1 MYVLID
7 NRYSIISLHHPKAP
21 GRLIG
26 FDWLSLAGKMAA
38 EGGEEAMQCPR
49 PFHIMVA
56 VAKNGTI
63 GNKGQLPW
71 PRLR

>member
-1 MYVLID
+1 M
-7 NRYSIISLHHPKAP
+7 
-21 GRLIG
+21 G
-26 FDWLSLAGKMAA
+26 FDWLNLAGKMAA
-38 EGGEEAMQCPR
+38 EGGEEAMQCSR

-56 VAKNGTI
+56 VAKNGAI